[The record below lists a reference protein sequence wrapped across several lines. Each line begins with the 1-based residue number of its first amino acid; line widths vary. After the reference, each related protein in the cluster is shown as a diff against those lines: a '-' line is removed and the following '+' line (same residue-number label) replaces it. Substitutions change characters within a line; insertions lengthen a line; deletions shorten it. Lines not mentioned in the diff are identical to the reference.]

1 MSELT
6 EIKVISPFV
15 IDAKDTQSKARVSR
29 LYTKHGV
36 IETPVFMPVATQACV
51 KALTEE
57 DLHHVKAQ
65 CILSNTYHLYLRPGT
80 ELLQKMGGLHKFMR
94 WDGSILTDSG
104 GFQVH
109 SLSHLRK
116 ITEEGVW
123 FKSHHDGSKHFFTPE
138 NVIESESKIGSDIW
152 TCLDVLIPATAKE
165 SEAKKALAITKRW
178 ARRAAAKYHSIT
190 PQEITQNA
198 DGSFSVSHSLLFG
211 IIQGAIYPALRH
223 EAAKDMATLP
233 LHGFCIG
240 GLSVG
245 ETREEMNLALRH
257 TTPFLPEGKPRYLM
271 GLGTP
276 QEILDCIEHGVDMF
290 DCVWPTR
297 VARNGQVMTTS
308 GKVNI
313 KNLKY
318 RTQDLPLD
326 DKCDCF
332 VCKNYSRAYLSHLF
346 RAGELT
352 SHRLLSVH
360 NIRFLTKMMEQVRKC
375 IKEGTFLKFKAE
387 MEKAYK

>member
-1 MSELT
+1 MTNLEN
-6 EIKVISPFV
+6 IKIIPPFQLK
-15 IDAKDTQSKARVSR
+15 AKDGKSAARTGV
-29 LYTKHGV
+29 LYTKHGLV
-36 IETPVFMPVATQACV
+36 KTPVFMPVATQACV
-51 KALTEE
+51 KALTEKDLE
-57 DLHHVKAQ
+57 DIKVE

-80 ELLQKMGGLHKFMR
+80 ELLEKMGGLHNFMR
-94 WDGSILTDSG
+94 WNGSILTDSG

-138 NVIESESKIGSDIW
+138 KVIEYESKIGSDIW
-152 TCLDVLIPATAKE
+152 TCLDVLIPSTANEK
-165 SEAKKALAITKRW
+165 EAKKALEITKRW
-178 ARRAAAKYHSIT
+178 AKRAAVKYHSMVEQGIK
-190 PQEITQNA
+190 QNS
-198 DGSFSVSHSLLFG
+198 DGSFTVPHSLLFG
-211 IIQGAIYPALRH
+211 IVQGSIYPKLRQN
-223 EAAKDMATLP
+223 AAKEMAKLP

-245 ETREEMNLALRH
+245 ETREQMNLALEH
-257 TTPFLPEGKPRYLM
+257 CIPYLPEQKPRYLM

-297 VARNGQVMTTS
+297 VARNGQAMTSS
-308 GKVNI
+308 GKLNI
-313 KNLKY
+313 KNAEF
-318 RTQDLPLD
+318 RTQDKPLD

-346 RAGELT
+346 RSGELT
-352 SHRLLSVH
+352 SHRLISIH
-360 NIRFLTKMMEQVRKC
+360 NIRFLTRMMEQVREH
-375 IKEGTFLKFKAE
+375 IENGTFLEYKAE
-387 MEKAYK
+387 MEKNYK

>member
-1 MSELT
+1 MSGLT
-6 EIKVISPFV
+6 EIKVVSPFT
-15 IDAKDTQSKARVSR
+15 IEAKDTQSKARVSK

-51 KALTEE
+51 KALTDE

-80 ELLQKMGGLHKFMR
+80 ELLEKMGGLHKFMH
-94 WDGSILTDSG
+94 WEGSILTDSG

-190 PQEITQNA
+190 PQQITQKK
-198 DGSFSVSHSLLFG
+198 DGSFNVPHALLFG
-211 IIQGAIYPALRH
+211 IIQGAIYPALRQ

-257 TTPFLPEGKPRYLM
+257 TTPFLPEEKPRYLM

-297 VARNGQVMTTS
+297 VARNGQVMTAC

-326 DKCDCF
+326 AKCDCF

-352 SHRLLSVH
+352 SHRLLSIH

-375 IKEGTFLKFKAE
+375 IKDGTFLKFKAE